1 MYRIEKE
8 QEERN
13 EQWEREKN
21 SDEHKEDIEN
31 FVDEHEED
39 IEDFVDDLD
48 NGYWDWDLTSLET
61 YAEEHE
67 DLLNFFNSED
77 FDWSEF
83 EAFLH

>member
-8 QEERN
+8 QDERN

>member
-8 QEERN
+8 QDERN
-13 EQWEREKN
+13 EQWERERN
-21 SDEHKEDIEN
+21 SDKYKEYIED
-31 FVDEHEED
+31 FDDEHEEY
-39 IEDFVDDLD
+39 IEDLDDDLD